1 MIRILGIGGIAA
13 LLAGCV
19 TTNVDP
25 APDPYPVGQCDAT
38 AAQARLGA
46 TATTELGDELQRA
59 AGARTLR
66 WIPPR
71 TAVTMDYRQDRLN
84 VEYNDN
90 MVVTRISC
98 G

>member
-1 MIRILGIGGIAA
+1 MIRTLGICGMAA

-19 TTNVDP
+19 TTNIDP
-25 APDPYPVGQCDAT
+25 EPDPYPVGQCDAA

-46 TATTELGDELQRA
+46 TATAELGDELLRA
-59 AGARTLR
+59 AGAGTLR

-71 TAVTMDYRQDRLN
+71 SAVTMDLRADRLN
-84 VEYNDN
+84 VEYDDN
-90 MVVTRISC
+90 MVITRIHC